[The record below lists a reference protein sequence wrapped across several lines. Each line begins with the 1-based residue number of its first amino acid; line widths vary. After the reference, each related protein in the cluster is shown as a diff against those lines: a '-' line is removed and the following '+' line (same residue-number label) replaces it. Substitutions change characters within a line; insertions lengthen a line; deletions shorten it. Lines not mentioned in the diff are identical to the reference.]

1 MPKIQVYMNHAALE
15 KIEGIV
21 NEKRQGGA
29 SIQEANVSNT
39 SSMLIELGLRVYTMQ
54 LERGKSGFNLAEFNR
69 TMLEHTIKTNCIA
82 NELLLMAARNS
93 LSVKDLEDL
102 KIKIRSR
109 TQDEIERF
117 FPEPDTDENE

>member
-69 TMLEHTIKTNCIA
+69 TILEHTIKTNCIA

-93 LSVKDLEDL
+93 LSMKDLEDL

-117 FPEPDTDENE
+117 FPEPNTDENE

>member
-1 MPKIQVYMNHAALE
+1 MPKIQVYMNHATLE

-29 SIQEANVSNT
+29 SLQEANVSNT

-82 NELLLMAARNS
+82 NELLLMAAPNS

-102 KIKIRSR
+102 KIKIRAR
-109 TQDEIERF
+109 TQDEIDRF
-117 FPEPDTDENE
+117 FPEPDSDEDE

>member
-39 SSMLIELGLRVYTMQ
+39 SSMLIELGLRVYMMQ

-82 NELLLMAARNS
+82 NELLLMTTSNI
-93 LSVKDLEDL
+93 LSFKDFEDL
-102 KIKIRSR
+102 KNKIRSR
-109 TQDEIERF
+109 THDEIVRF
-117 FPEPDTDENE
+117 FPDAGSEEDE